1 MNRAYESKRKPKL
14 ESHKVKNSPNQEK
27 TNGLSAK
34 NHKYDLS

>member
-14 ESHKVKNSPNQEK
+14 EAHKVKNSPNQEK

-34 NHKYDLS
+34 NQKYDL